1 MKQIT
6 FAYYMQLQTRFIIF
20 KASQLKISELEV
32 ATRYA
37 FLMRKKLE
45 QKYTLIF
52 WNHYIRL

>member
-52 WNHYIRL
+52 